1 MRLSVIAPVHNE
13 EANIIPF
20 YERVKKTADALD
32 GVTAWDLLF
41 VNNASDDGSLDQV
54 LRLRERDSRVKVLT
68 LSRNFGYHC
77 AIVAGLTESVSDLYT
92 IVDGD
97 CEDPPELLAE
107 FYSAIR
113 RGAQVAYGI
122 RSHRQEPHWL
132 TLCRGLFYHIN
143 RWIAD
148 GDVELWMAEFTM
160 ITRQVRDA
168 ILVSRTTFPFLRSE
182 IGYVGFKR
190 VGIPYLRGKRQHGKS
205 HYNIL
210 GMMRFAVGGFLAG
223 STFPLRVVL
232 YTAAVMAVAFP
243 LLVLWRSFT
252 LVEAAAVGAILTFY
266 FSLLALA
273 MAALY
278 LARTYKNVTARPLYV
293 VDRERT
299 FR

>member
-1 MRLSVIAPVHNE
+1 MRLSIITPVHNE
-13 EANIIPF
+13 EANIAPF
-20 YERVKKTADALD
+20 YARVKKVADALD
-32 GVTAWDLLF
+32 GVTAWELLF
-41 VNNASDDGSLDQV
+41 VNNASEDGSLDQV
-54 LRLRERDSRVKVLT
+54 RKLRERDPRVKVLT
-68 LSRNFGYHC
+68 LSRNFGYHS
-77 AIVAGLTESVSDLYT
+77 AIVAGLTESTGDLYA

-97 CEDPPELLAE
+97 GEDPPELLAQ
-107 FYSAIR
+107 FYAAIR
-113 RGAQVAYGI
+113 GGAQVTYGI
-122 RSHRQEPHWL
+122 RSNRQEPRWL

-160 ITRQVRDA
+160 ITQQVREA

-182 IGYVGFKR
+182 MGYVGFKR
-190 VGIPYLRGKRQHGKS
+190 VGIPYLREKRRHGTS
-205 HYNIL
+205 HYNVL
-210 GMMRFAVGGFLAG
+210 GMMRFAVGGFLAS
-223 STFPLRVVL
+223 STFPLRLVL

-243 LLVLWRSFT
+243 LVTLWRSFT
-252 LVEAAAVGAILTFY
+252 LVEAAAVGAILAFY

-273 MAALY
+273 MVALY